1 MKKDGPAKSMIV
13 ILAALLGGMVACG
26 GVLLNH
32 AMMSRKQKMT
42 FIDQQL
48 V

>member
-1 MKKDGPAKSMIV
+1 MIV

-26 GVLLNH
+26 GVLLNY
-32 AMMSRKQKMT
+32 AMVSRKQKMT

>member
-1 MKKDGPAKSMIV
+1 MIV